1 MQCLAFFKI
10 TDALKFFISESLYPG
25 CILSVGSECV
35 FMPEPSRSLRHSKQA
50 WVTRERLTL
59 RRKRGRSPVV
69 LLLLVLL
76 WSICMGFGFA
86 WAAELPDRADPL
98 FPAKATPFAPS
109 NTIAQATGTIGTVD
123 VVPPKHQLGQD
134 LYLENCASCH
144 VGVPPEVLPTATW
157 LQLIQDSQHYG
168 QQLKPLLDP
177 TRLLV
182 WNYLRSFSR
191 PYLES
196 ETTPYR
202 VADSRF
208 FKAFHPKIKFS
219 TKPKLE
225 GCITCHIGAQ
235 QYDYRSLAPKWQID
249 P

>member
-1 MQCLAFFKI
+1 M
-10 TDALKFFISESLYPG
+10 
-25 CILSVGSECV
+25 V
-35 FMPEPSRSLRHSKQA
+35 MPEPSRSFRRSKQA
-50 WVTRERLTL
+50 MVTRERFIS
-59 RRKRGRSPVV
+59 RHKRGRSPIV

-86 WAAELPDRADPL
+86 WAAELPDRSDRSDLPFPVTADSL
-98 FPAKATPFAPS
+98 APS
-109 NTIAQATGTIGTVD
+109 NMIAQTTGAIGTVD

-144 VGVPPEVLPTATW
+144 IGVPPEVLPTATW

-168 QQLKPLLDP
+168 QQLQPLLDP

-208 FKAFHPKIKFS
+208 FKALHPKIKFS

-235 QYDYRSLAPKWQID
+235 QYDFRSLAPQWQSD